1 MESSPVYIVIKG
13 ITEDGRRFRPSDWA
27 ERLATAVG
35 GFGPDRRVHF
45 HPQVRIATV
54 DDTKCVLVDEAL
66 EQGDPMLYEFLIH
79 FAKNNHLQMESDVCF
94 DEKGKHKAHA
104 G

>member
-1 MESSPVYIVIKG
+1 MGSSPVYIIIKG
-13 ITEDGRRFRPSDWA
+13 ITEDGGRFRPSDWA

-35 GFGPDRRVHF
+35 EFGPDRRVHF
-45 HPQVRIATV
+45 HPQVRPATV
-54 DDTKCVLVDEAL
+54 DDTKCVLVDEDL
-66 EQGDPMLYEFLIH
+66 QHSDSMLFDFLIH
-79 FAKNNHLQMESDVCF
+79 FAKDNHLQMESDVSF

>member
-1 MESSPVYIVIKG
+1 MGSVPVYIIIKG
-13 ITEDGRRFRPSDWA
+13 VTEDGRRFRPSDWA

-35 GFGPDRRVHF
+35 QFGPDRRVHF

-54 DDTKCVLVDEAL
+54 DDTKCVLVDEDL
-66 EQGDPMLYEFLIH
+66 EQSDPMLFEFLIH
-79 FAKNNHLQMESDVCF
+79 FAKNNHLQMESDVSF
-94 DEKGKHKAHA
+94 DEKGKHKVHA